1 MAHRDRS
8 ESKVC
13 QVKLFAITN
22 LITIPPK
29 KRVVVMRDIRVDKT
43 NQQIKSPEF
52 PPLPPGLMLV
62 QTWFNSCKAG
72 RRLQVVIHNMTD
84 HSVTLQPKHVIGE
97 ISAADTDMPF
107 SSKQSPSFQLELRD

>member
-1 MAHRDRS
+1 MAHSDRS

-43 NQQIKSPEF
+43 NRQIKPPEF
-52 PPLPPGLMLV
+52 PPASRFNVGLNQFKPGLILV
-62 QTWFNSCKAG
+62 
-72 RRLQVVIHNMTD
+72 
-84 HSVTLQPKHVIGE
+84 
-97 ISAADTDMPF
+97 
-107 SSKQSPSFQLELRD
+107 KQAEGFKLSFTT